1 MVATSPATA
10 LTGQLHGAKQER
22 RRPEKPSMQD
32 ELIAARIDRLPYSR
46 LHWRILAL
54 LAIPQ
59 FFDSVDIF
67 TFPSA
72 APGLVKFWGLSID
85 DVALITSAA
94 FFGMFLGA
102 ALGGALADRLG
113 RRRGLLLFVT
123 LGAGA
128 SLLTA
133 LAQNVP
139 MLFAARVV
147 TGFGLAAGIVTTM
160 TCVAEFFPAERRGK
174 SQAMVMVIGLFAIPI
189 TNWIARQTVPNSPD
203 GWRYVFAWGAVGFAF
218 LIATIWL
225 PESPRWL
232 ARQGR
237 FAEAETMLRRM
248 EDAVARQ
255 VGTLPEPRPVSGANV
270 ARAPWATMFGPD
282 YRRRTTVLCVLWI
295 LQTLGFYGF
304 EAWVPTLLVTH
315 GITLTRSLTY
325 VTLMN
330 IGAPIGALLAF
341 YVSDRFERKHSI
353 ALTAAAIAVF
363 GLLYGLSFVPA
374 LIVVFGL
381 LVGLLIQTFA
391 SLIYAYTPEQFPTDL
406 RNGATGFTYSLGRL
420 ANVANAF
427 IIAAIFTHIGYVAV
441 FGYIAGAWLLTA
453 ALTLLLGPRTTG
465 QRLEALN
472 PLVADAFAAPVPI
485 PVNRRVV

>member
-1 MVATSPATA
+1 
-10 LTGQLHGAKQER
+10 
-22 RRPEKPSMQD
+22 MQD

-72 APGLVKFWGLSID
+72 APGLVKFWGMSVD
-85 DVALITSAA
+85 DIALITSAA

-102 ALGGALADRLG
+102 SFGGALADRLG
-113 RRRGLLLFVT
+113 RKRGLIVFLA
-123 LGAGA
+123 LGSAA

-139 MLFAARVV
+139 MLFAARVL

-160 TCVAEFFPAERRGK
+160 TCVAEFFPAARRGK
-174 SQAMVMVIGLFAIPI
+174 SQAMVMVIGLCAIPI
-189 TNWIARQTVPNSPD
+189 TNWIARLTVPSSPD
-203 GWRYVFAWGAVGFAF
+203 GWRYVFAWGAVGLSF
-218 LIATIWL
+218 LVAARWL

-237 FAEAETMLRRM
+237 FAEAETALRGM
-248 EDAVARQ
+248 EEVVARQ
-255 VGTLPEPRPVSGANV
+255 VGPLPEPRPVRNPNV
-270 ARAPWATMFGPD
+270 PRAPWATMFNNE
-282 YRRRTTVLCVLWI
+282 YRRRTIVLCLMWI

-304 EAWVPTLLVTH
+304 EAWVPTLLVKN
-315 GITLTRSLTY
+315 GVTLTHSLTY

-330 IGAPIGALLAF
+330 IGAPIGALLAS

-353 ALTAAAIAVF
+353 ALTATAIAVF
-363 GLLYGLSFVPA
+363 GLLYGMSFVPA

-381 LVGLLIQTFA
+381 GVGLLIQTFA

-441 FGYIAGAWLLTA
+441 FVYIAGAWLLTA
-453 ALTLLLGPRTTG
+453 ALTLAFGPRTTG
-465 QRLEALN
+465 QRLEVLN
-472 PLVADAFAAPVPI
+472 PLVLDSVPEVVPAPVD
-485 PVNRRVV
+485 RRAL

>member
-1 MVATSPATA
+1 
-10 LTGQLHGAKQER
+10 
-22 RRPEKPSMQD
+22 MQD
-32 ELIAARIDRLPYSR
+32 ELIAARIDRLPDSR

-59 FFDSVDIF
+59 FFDSVDIY

-72 APGLVKFWGLSID
+72 APGLVRFWGMSVD

-102 ALGGALADRLG
+102 SVGGALSDRLG
-113 RRRGLLLFVT
+113 RKKALMLFVT

-128 SLLTA
+128 SLITA
-133 LAQNVP
+133 LAPDIPTMIV
-139 MLFAARVV
+139 ARVI
-147 TGFGLAAGIVTTM
+147 TGFGLAGGIVTTM
-160 TCVAEFFPAERRGK
+160 TCVAEFFPPSRRGK
-174 SQAMVMVIGLFAIPI
+174 SQAMVMAIGLFAIPV
-189 TNWIARQTVPNSPD
+189 TNWVARLTVPNDPN
-203 GWRYVFAWGAVGFAF
+203 GWRYVFAWGAVGFSF
-218 LIATIWL
+218 VIAAHWL

-237 FAEAETMLRRM
+237 FGEAEATLRAM

-255 VGTLPEPRPVSGANV
+255 VGTLAEPRPVNRPNV
-270 ARAPWATMFGPD
+270 ARAPWARMFSPE
-282 YRRRTTVLCVLWI
+282 YRRRTIVLCLMWI

-304 EAWVPTLLVTH
+304 EAWVPTLLVKS
-315 GITLTRSLTY
+315 GITLTHSLTY

-330 IGAPIGALLAF
+330 IGAPLGALLAF
-341 YVSDRFERKHSI
+341 YVSDRFERKYSI
-353 ALTAAAIAVF
+353 SLTAAAIAVF
-363 GLLYGLSFVPA
+363 GLLYGMSFVPV

-381 LVGLLIQTFA
+381 LVGMLIQTFA

-441 FGYIAGAWLLTA
+441 FIYIAGAWLLTA
-453 ALTLLLGPRTTG
+453 ALTAAFGPRTTG
-465 QRLEALN
+465 QRLEVLN
-472 PLVADAFAAPVPI
+472 PLVTDGAPAAIPAAGRRRAF
-485 PVNRRVV
+485 

>member
-1 MVATSPATA
+1 
-10 LTGQLHGAKQER
+10 
-22 RRPEKPSMQD
+22 MQD

-59 FFDSVDIF
+59 FFDSVDIY

-72 APGLVKFWGLSID
+72 APGLVKFWGMSVD

-102 ALGGALADRLG
+102 CVGGALSDRLG
-113 RRRGLLLFVT
+113 RKKGLMLFVT

-128 SLLTA
+128 SLVTA
-133 LAQNVP
+133 LAPDVP
-139 MLFAARVV
+139 MLIAARVL

-160 TCVAEFFPAERRGK
+160 TCVAEFFPPERRGK
-174 SQAMVMVIGLFAIPI
+174 SQAFVMVIGLFAIPI
-189 TNWIARQTVPNSPD
+189 TNWIARLTVPNDPD
-203 GWRYVFAWGAVGFAF
+203 GWRYVFAWGAVGFSF
-218 LIATIWL
+218 LIAAHWL

-237 FAEAETMLRRM
+237 FADAEDTLRGM
-248 EDAVARQ
+248 EDDVARQ
-255 VGTLPEPRPVSGANV
+255 VGTLPEPRPVSRPNV
-270 ARAPWATMFGPD
+270 ARAAWSTMFSPE
-282 YRRRTTVLCVLWI
+282 YRRRTIVLCAMWI

-304 EAWVPTLLVTH
+304 EAWVPTLLVKS
-315 GITLTRSLTY
+315 GITLTHSLTY

-330 IGAPIGALLAF
+330 IGAPMGALLAS

-353 ALTAAAIAVF
+353 AVTAAAIAVF
-363 GLLYGLSFVPA
+363 GLLYGMSFIPG

-381 LVGLLIQTFA
+381 LVGMLIQTFA

-427 IIAAIFTHIGYVAV
+427 VIAAIFTHIGYVAV
-441 FGYIAGAWLLTA
+441 FVYIAGAWLLTA
-453 ALTLLLGPRTTG
+453 ALTVAFGPRTTG
-465 QRLEALN
+465 QRLEVLN
-472 PLVADAFAAPVPI
+472 PLVSEAGTVPV
-485 PVNRRVV
+485 RVVASHRAF

>member
-1 MVATSPATA
+1 M
-10 LTGQLHGAKQER
+10 
-22 RRPEKPSMQD
+22 
-32 ELIAARIDRLPYSR
+32 IAARIDRLPYSR
-46 LHWRILAL
+46 WHWQILAL

-113 RRRGLLLFVT
+113 RRRGLILFVT
-123 LGAGA
+123 LGAAA

-133 LAQNVP
+133 LAQDVP

-160 TCVAEFFPAERRGK
+160 TCVAEFFPAPRRGK

-189 TNWIARQTVPNSPD
+189 TNWIARLTVPTNPD
-203 GWRYVFAWGAVGFAF
+203 GWRYVFAWGAVGFSF
-218 LIATIWL
+218 LIASRWL

-237 FAEAETMLRRM
+237 FAEAETTLRGI
-248 EDAVARQ
+248 EDAVARTE
-255 VGTLPEPRPVSGANV
+255 GTLPEPRPIVRANA
-270 ARAPWATMFGPD
+270 ARAPWTAMFGPA
-282 YRRRTTVLCVLWI
+282 YRNRTIVLCLMWI

-304 EAWVPTLLVTH
+304 EAWVPTLLVKH
-315 GITLTRSLTY
+315 GITLTHSLTY

-330 IGAPIGALLAF
+330 IGAPIGALLAS

-353 ALTAAAIAVF
+353 AVTAAAIAVF
-363 GLLYGLSFVPA
+363 GLLYGMSFIPA

-381 LVGLLIQTFA
+381 LVGMLIQTFA
-391 SLIYAYTPEQFPTDL
+391 SLIYAYTPEQFPTDM

-427 IIAAIFTHIGYVAV
+427 VIAAIFTHIGYGAV
-441 FGYIAGAWLLTA
+441 FIYIAGAWMLTALLTLA
-453 ALTLLLGPRTTG
+453 FGPRTTG
-465 QRLEALN
+465 QRLEVLN
-472 PLVADAFAAPVPI
+472 PLTGDAEGAPVPAVA
-485 PVNRRVV
+485 PRRVT

>member
-1 MVATSPATA
+1 
-10 LTGQLHGAKQER
+10 
-22 RRPEKPSMQD
+22 MQD

-59 FFDSVDIF
+59 FFDSVDIY

-72 APGLVKFWGLSID
+72 APGLVKFWGMSVD

-102 ALGGALADRLG
+102 CLGGALSDRLG
-113 RRRGLLLFVT
+113 RRKALMLFVT

-133 LAQNVP
+133 LAPDVP

-160 TCVAEFFPAERRGK
+160 TCVAEFFPAARRGK

-189 TNWIARQTVPNSPD
+189 TNWVARLTVPNDPD
-203 GWRYVFAWGAVGFAF
+203 GWRYVFAWGAVGFSF
-218 LIATIWL
+218 LIAAIWL

-237 FAEAETMLRRM
+237 FAEAEANLRAM
-248 EDAVARQ
+248 EDAVARE
-255 VGTLPEPRPVSGANV
+255 VGTLPEPRLVSRANA
-270 ARAPWATMFGPD
+270 ARAPWATMFSPE
-282 YRRRTTVLCVLWI
+282 YRRRTIVLSAMWI

-304 EAWVPTLLVTH
+304 EAWVPTLLVKH
-315 GITLTRSLTY
+315 GITLTHSLTY

-330 IGAPIGALLAF
+330 IGAPIGALLAA

-353 ALTAAAIAVF
+353 ALTASAIAVF
-363 GLLYGLSFVPA
+363 GLLYGLSFMPA
-374 LIVVFGL
+374 MIVVFGL
-381 LVGLLIQTFA
+381 LVGMLIQTFA

-427 IIAAIFTHIGYVAV
+427 IIAAIFTHVGYVAV
-441 FGYIAGAWLLTA
+441 FVYIAGAWLLTA
-453 ALTLLLGPRTTG
+453 ALTVLFGPRTTG
-465 QRLEALN
+465 QRLEVLN
-472 PLVADAFAAPVPI
+472 PLVVEGHAVPVPI
-485 PVNRRVV
+485 RSDQRTV

>member
-1 MVATSPATA
+1 
-10 LTGQLHGAKQER
+10 
-22 RRPEKPSMQD
+22 MQD
-32 ELIAARIDRLPYSR
+32 ELIAARIDRLPYSG

-72 APGLVKFWGLSID
+72 APGLVKFWGMSVD
-85 DVALITSAA
+85 DIALITSAA

-102 ALGGALADRLG
+102 SFGGALADRLG
-113 RRRGLLLFVT
+113 RKRGLIVFLA
-123 LGAGA
+123 LGSAA

-139 MLFAARVV
+139 MLFAARVL

-160 TCVAEFFPAERRGK
+160 TCVAEFFPAVRRGK
-174 SQAMVMVIGLFAIPI
+174 SQAMVMVIGLCAIPI
-189 TNWIARQTVPNSPD
+189 TNWIARLTVPSSPD
-203 GWRYVFAWGAVGFAF
+203 GWRYVFAWGAVGFSF
-218 LIATIWL
+218 LIAARWL

-237 FAEAETMLRRM
+237 FAEAETALRGM
-248 EDAVARQ
+248 EEAVARQ
-255 VGTLPEPRPVSGANV
+255 VGPLPEPRSVRNPNV
-270 ARAPWATMFGPD
+270 PRAPWATMFND
-282 YRRRTTVLCVLWI
+282 EYRRRTIVLCLMWI

-304 EAWVPTLLVTH
+304 EAWVPTLLVKN
-315 GITLTRSLTY
+315 GITLTHSLTY

-330 IGAPIGALLAF
+330 IGAPIGALLAS
-341 YVSDRFERKHSI
+341 YVSDRFERKYSI
-353 ALTAAAIAVF
+353 ALTATAIAVC
-363 GLLYGLSFVPA
+363 GLLYGMSFVPA

-381 LVGLLIQTFA
+381 GVGLLIQTFA

-406 RNGATGFTYSLGRL
+406 RNGATGFTYGLGRL

-441 FGYIAGAWLLTA
+441 FVYIAGAWLLTA
-453 ALTLLLGPRTTG
+453 ALTLAFGPRTTG
-465 QRLEALN
+465 QRLEVLN
-472 PLVADAFAAPVPI
+472 PLVLDSVPEVVPAPVD
-485 PVNRRVV
+485 RRAS

>member
-1 MVATSPATA
+1 
-10 LTGQLHGAKQER
+10 
-22 RRPEKPSMQD
+22 MQD

-59 FFDSVDIF
+59 FFDSVDIY

-72 APGLVKFWGLSID
+72 APGLVRFWGMSVD

-102 ALGGALADRLG
+102 CLGGALSDRLG
-113 RRRGLLLFVT
+113 RRKALMLFVT

-128 SLLTA
+128 SLATA
-133 LAQNVP
+133 LAPDVP
-139 MLFAARVV
+139 MLFAARVI

-160 TCVAEFFPAERRGK
+160 TCVAEFFPAARRGK

-189 TNWIARQTVPNSPD
+189 TNWIARLTVPNDPD
-203 GWRYVFAWGAVGFAF
+203 GWRYVFAWGAVGFLF
-218 LIATIWL
+218 LVAAIWL

-237 FAEAETMLRRM
+237 FAEAEANLRAM
-248 EDAVARQ
+248 EDAVAHQ
-255 VGTLPEPRPVSGANV
+255 FGTLPEPRPVSRANA
-270 ARAPWATMFGPD
+270 ARAPWATMFSPE
-282 YRRRTTVLCVLWI
+282 YRRRTIVLSLMWI

-304 EAWVPTLLVTH
+304 EAWVPTLLVKH
-315 GITLTRSLTY
+315 GITLTHSLTY

-330 IGAPIGALLAF
+330 IGAPIGALLAS

-353 ALTAAAIAVF
+353 ALTAAAIALF
-363 GLLYGLSFVPA
+363 GLLYGLSFMPA

-381 LVGLLIQTFA
+381 LVGMLIQTFA

-420 ANVANAF
+420 ANVGNAF
-427 IIAAIFTHIGYVAV
+427 IIAAIFTHVGYAAV
-441 FGYIAGAWLLTA
+441 FVYIAGAWLLTA
-453 ALTLLLGPRTTG
+453 ALTLAFGPRTTG
-465 QRLEALN
+465 QRLEVLN
-472 PLVADAFAAPVPI
+472 PLVAEARSVAVPVS
-485 PVNRRVV
+485 VDRRAI

>member
-1 MVATSPATA
+1 
-10 LTGQLHGAKQER
+10 
-22 RRPEKPSMQD
+22 MQD

-46 LHWRILAL
+46 MHWRILAL

-72 APGLVKFWGLSID
+72 APGLVKFWGLSVD

-113 RRRGLLLFVT
+113 RKRGLVLFVT
-123 LGAGA
+123 LGAAA
-128 SLLTA
+128 SVLTA
-133 LAQNVP
+133 LAQSVP

-160 TCVAEFFPAERRGK
+160 TCVAEFFPAARRGK

-189 TNWIARQTVPNSPD
+189 TNWIARLTVPNSPD
-203 GWRYVFAWGAVGFAF
+203 GWRYVFAWGAVGFSF
-218 LIATIWL
+218 LIAALWL

-237 FAEAETMLRRM
+237 FDDAETTLRGI
-248 EDAVARQ
+248 EAAVARE
-255 VGTLPEPRPVSGANV
+255 VGTLPEPRLVNRPNV
-270 ARAPWATMFGPD
+270 ARVPWATMFGPE
-282 YRRRTTVLCVLWI
+282 YRRRTIVLCVLWI

-304 EAWVPTLLVTH
+304 EAWVPTLLVQH
-315 GITLTRSLTY
+315 GITLTHSLTY

-330 IGAPIGALLAF
+330 VGAPIGALLAS

-353 ALTAAAIAVF
+353 ALVAAAIAVF
-363 GLLYGLSFVPA
+363 GLLYGMSFVPV

-381 LVGLLIQTFA
+381 LVGMLIQTFA

-406 RNGATGFTYSLGRL
+406 RNSATGFTYSLGRL

-427 IIAAIFTHIGYVAV
+427 LIAAIFTHVGYAAV
-441 FGYIAGAWLLTA
+441 FIYIAGAWLLTA
-453 ALTLLLGPRTTG
+453 IITLTFGPRTTG
-465 QRLEALN
+465 QRLEVLN
-472 PLVADAFAAPVPI
+472 PLTADVAPDVVGQNSAA
-485 PVNRRVV
+485 RSA

>member
-1 MVATSPATA
+1 
-10 LTGQLHGAKQER
+10 
-22 RRPEKPSMQD
+22 MQD
-32 ELIAARIDRLPYSR
+32 ELIAARIDRLPYSK

-59 FFDSVDIF
+59 FFDSVDIY

-72 APGLVKFWGLSID
+72 APGLVKFWGMSVD

-102 ALGGALADRLG
+102 CVGGALADRLG
-113 RRRGLLLFVT
+113 RKKGLMLFVT
-123 LGAGA
+123 IGAGA
-128 SLLTA
+128 SLITA
-133 LAQNVP
+133 LAPDIPTLIV
-139 MLFAARVV
+139 ARVI

-160 TCVAEFFPAERRGK
+160 TCVAEFFPPQRRGK

-189 TNWIARQTVPNSPD
+189 TNWAARLTVPNDPD
-203 GWRYVFAWGAVGFAF
+203 GWRYVFAWGAVGFSFVVA
-218 LIATIWL
+218 AHWL

-237 FAEAETMLRRM
+237 FIDAETTLRGM

-255 VGTLPEPRPVSGANV
+255 FGTLPEPRPVTRPNV
-270 ARAPWATMFGPD
+270 ARAPWATMFSPD
-282 YRRRTTVLCVLWI
+282 YRRRTIVLSLMWI

-304 EAWVPTLLVTH
+304 EAWVPTLLVKS
-315 GITLTRSLTY
+315 GVTLTHSLTY

-330 IGAPIGALLAF
+330 IGAPIGALLAS

-353 ALTAAAIAVF
+353 AITAGAIAVC
-363 GLLYGLSFVPA
+363 GLLYGMSFVPV

-381 LVGLLIQTFA
+381 LVGMLIQTFA

-427 IIAAIFTHIGYVAV
+427 IIAAIFTHIGYIAV
-441 FGYIAGAWLLTA
+441 FVYIAGAWLLTA
-453 ALTLLLGPRTTG
+453 ALTVLFGPHTTG
-465 QRLEALN
+465 QRLEILN
-472 PLVADAFAAPVPI
+472 PLTTDEIAASAPAI
-485 PVNRRVV
+485 NRAT